1 MRNIIVSKFSNYKST
16 VPTSVY
22 LWCWLHDN
30 TYKDFVS
37 KIRTMS
43 DKDEIKRLKSQLP
56 CITPSGKFKLRNA
69 NSLIEHSGFICID
82 IDGGDNLHLNDFAKV
97 RDELKKI
104 KNISYVALSV
114 SGKGVFC
121 LIPIKFSVK
130 HKEHFES
137 LKIQFLNIG
146 ITIDKSC
153 GDICRLRGYSYD
165 ENAYFN
171 ENAVVFEQFF
181 EYKSE
186 VIPKRIS
193 SNIKGNQNNGNTTH
207 NKVISVVT
215 RLNNSSIDITE
226 TYEHWFQIACAFANE
241 FGEEG
246 RDIFHLV
253 SQNSPKYHS
262 GECDRLF
269 TNCIAAGYSYGI
281 GTFFRLVQQS
291 GNV

>member
-1 MRNIIVSKFSNYKST
+1 MINLIVSKFSNYKST
-16 VPTSVY
+16 NPTSIN
-22 LWCWLHDN
+22 LREWLCDVTH
-30 TYKDFVS
+30 KDMVC

-43 DKDEIKRLKSQLP
+43 DKDEIRKLKSQLP
-56 CITPSGKFKLRNA
+56 CITPSGEFMLRNA
-69 NSLIEHSGFICID
+69 RALIRHSGLICID
-82 IDGGDNLHLNDFAKV
+82 IDGGDNVHLNDFKKV

-104 KNISYVALSV
+104 KNIYYVALSV

-121 LIPIKFSVK
+121 LIPIKFPEK
-130 HKEHFES
+130 HKEHFEA

-186 VIPKRIS
+186 KIPKKIS
-193 SNIKGNQNNGNTTH
+193 FTIKGSRFNEKTTH
-207 NKVISVVT
+207 SKVMRIVNK
-215 RLNNSSIDITE
+215 LNDTSTDITKN
-226 TYEHWFQIACAFANE
+226 YEQWFQVGCALANE

-253 SQNSPKYHS
+253 SQNHPKYYF
-262 GECDRLF
+262 ETCDDFFSKCLEKEYDFR
-269 TNCIAAGYSYGI
+269 I
-281 GTFFRLVQQS
+281 GTFFHLVKES
-291 GNV
+291 GIA

>member
-1 MRNIIVSKFSNYKST
+1 MINVIVSKFSNYKST
-16 VPTSVY
+16 VPTSVN
-22 LWCWLHDN
+22 LRDWLCDVAH
-30 TYKDFVS
+30 KDMVC

-43 DKDEIKRLKSQLP
+43 DKDEIRKLKSQLP
-56 CITPSGKFKLRNA
+56 CITPSGEFMLRNA
-69 NSLIEHSGFICID
+69 SALIRHSGLICID
-82 IDGGDNLHLNDFAKV
+82 IDGGDNLHLNDFKKV

-104 KNISYVALSV
+104 KNIYYVALSV

-121 LIPIKFSVK
+121 LIPIKFPEK
-130 HKEHFES
+130 HKEHFEA

-153 GDICRLRGYSYD
+153 GDVSRLRGYSYD
-165 ENAYFN
+165 ENAYCN

-186 VIPKRIS
+186 KAPKRS
-193 SNIKGNQNNGNTTH
+193 SPNTRGNQNNGKTTH
-207 NKVISVVT
+207 SKVMSVVT
-215 RLNNSSIDITE
+215 ELNNTSTDITK
-226 TYEHWFQIACAFANE
+226 TYEHWFQIGCAFASE

-253 SQNSPKYHS
+253 SQNHPKYHS
-262 GECDRLF
+262 SECDRLF
-269 TNCIAAGYSYGI
+269 TNCIEAGYSYGI
-281 GTFFRLVQQS
+281 GTFFYLVEQS

>member
-1 MRNIIVSKFSNYKST
+1 MRNTIISKFKNFKD
-16 VPTSVY
+16 VNPEEVI
-22 LWCWLHDN
+22 LWDYLHDF
-30 TYKDFVS
+30 TYKNDVENIRKIES
-37 KIRTMS
+37 KAERS
-43 DKDEIKRLKSQLP
+43 RLKSQLP
-56 CITPSGKFKLRNA
+56 AITPSGNFSKRKT
-69 NSLIEHSGFICID
+69 SGLINHSGFICID
-82 IDGGDNLHLNDFAKV
+82 IDSGDNPEIIDFEKL
-97 RDELKKI
+97 RDDLTKI
-104 KNISYVALSV
+104 SNVAFASISV
-114 SGKGVFC
+114 SGNGVFAI
-121 LIPIKFSVK
+121 IPIQFPDK
-130 HKEHFES
+130 HKQHFEA
-137 LKIQFLNIG
+137 LKKCFEKLG
-146 ITIDKSC
+146 IILDKAC
-153 GDICRLRGYSYD
+153 GDITRLRCYSYD